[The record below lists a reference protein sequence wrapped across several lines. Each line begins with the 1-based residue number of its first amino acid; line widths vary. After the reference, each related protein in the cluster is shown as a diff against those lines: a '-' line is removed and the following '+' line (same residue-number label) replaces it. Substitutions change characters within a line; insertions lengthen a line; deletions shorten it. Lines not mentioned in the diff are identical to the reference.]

1 MLSLSNVIAGYG
13 EKQVLN
19 GVSLEVK
26 AGSIVTL
33 LGANGA
39 GKSTT
44 LKTIVG
50 WLHASSGACAL
61 DGKTFKPSRPDLAL
75 KQGVALVAE
84 QRELFPGMSVRD
96 NLMLGGYLTGNRQK
110 IDHDMQS
117 MFEIFPRLKERD
129 KQLARTLSGGEQ
141 QMLAIARALMSKP
154 RLMLMDEPSLGLAP
168 QLVDEMFRV
177 IKNINETGVTILL
190 VEQNVALALDVADY
204 GYVMETGLIT
214 LEGSA
219 GYLRHSDAIKNSY
232 L

>member
-1 MLSLSNVIAGYG
+1 MLLLSNIDGGYG
-13 EKQVLN
+13 EKQVLQGIN
-19 GVSLEVK
+19 LQVQ

-39 GKSTT
+39 GKTTT

-50 WLHASSGACAL
+50 WLQATGGQCML
-61 DGKTFKPSRPDLAL
+61 DGKLFKPARPDIAL

-96 NLMLGGYLTGNRQK
+96 NLMLGGYLSGNRKK
-110 IDHDMQS
+110 IEHNINA
-117 MFEIFPRLKERD
+117 MFEIFPRLKERE
-129 KQLARTLSGGEQ
+129 KQLSRTLSGGEQ
-141 QMLAIARALMSKP
+141 QMLAIARALMSQP

-177 IKNINETGVTILL
+177 IKKINETGVTVLL
-190 VEQNVALALDVADY
+190 VEQNVALALEVADY
-204 GYVMETGLIT
+204 GYVMETGSIT

-219 GYLRHSDAIKNSY
+219 GFLRNSEAIKNAY